1 MSPFEAE
8 AARLYDSERMSDRLF
23 ALRLFVR
30 VARTRSFSAAGRE
43 LGLSQPSVSR
53 LMATLEEEVGAA
65 LLTRSTRA
73 VTLTEA
79 GAEYLVRVES
89 ILAALNE
96 ADHFAR
102 GTGELRGALR
112 IAASL
117 PFALRE
123 IIPRLDRFLSQH
135 PDLRIE
141 FVLSDQRQDLV
152 ADAVDVAVRI
162 GYLPGAAT
170 VARRIGVTHRVL
182 VASPAYLRKAGT
194 PRTPADLAAHALI
207 VGPASGGP
215 EGWAFRKDGKA
226 TSVRVVGRVRVTAI
240 EAATAAA
247 VAGLGIVSMG
257 HLACRAELEGGA
269 LVRVLPDWE
278 MGHADVK
285 VLTAGRSAKPAAR
298 AFVEF
303 LVGELRGVSEGW
315 GVPPPAGSA
324 VDNGPARAKG
334 DGRPGRPKRNTRAPG
349 HPRRE

>member
-1 MSPFEAE
+1 MG
-8 AARLYDSERMSDRLF
+8 DRLF

-53 LMATLEEEVGAA
+53 LMAALEEEVGSA

-89 ILAALNE
+89 ILAALSE

-194 PRTPADLAAHALI
+194 PTTPADLAAHALI

-285 VLTAGRSAKPAAR
+285 AILTAGRAAKPAAR

-303 LVGELRGVSEGW
+303 LVAELRGISEGW
-315 GVPPPAGSA
+315 GVPPPAGSV
-324 VDNGPARAKG
+324 VDNGPARAKAA
-334 DGRPGRPKRNTRAPG
+334 GRPGGRATNARASG